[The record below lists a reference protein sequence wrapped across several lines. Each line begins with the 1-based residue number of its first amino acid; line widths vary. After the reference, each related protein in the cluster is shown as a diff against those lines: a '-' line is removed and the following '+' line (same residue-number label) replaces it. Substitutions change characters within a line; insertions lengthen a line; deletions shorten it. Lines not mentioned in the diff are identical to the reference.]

1 MVKTSKFDREIGE
14 IFHKSRKLAHAK
26 KRQLAREVQEVLSER
41 GFSGSPRPWS
51 LAFDSRPYLK
61 QIEVHKRA
69 ENFHRKRIQTYEDQL
84 KQLQDQLQTAPP
96 RQQASLRRRLA
107 SIPGKILTQRAAID
121 VARAAIRQVT
131 KDLELARSSQVWE
144 RKIETAKKREAR
156 VVAAREGI
164 TVVGQRIGTDPRA
177 EGHPRVLPTMK
188 PRHYAETPEFYIG
201 GPESR
206 IGGDP
211 EAVPQRGTTSI
222 WQPRDESRSR
232 SRQEPRHK
240 PTKTSA
246 EWYEQDV
253 RAARERQTQ
262 AQQARTRLEQARK
275 ERQVLEWQEQARQI
289 RKRHGISPATEVPV
303 HIADLPTAT
312 THVVSKGSRARTFL
326 RGLLGR

>member
-1 MVKTSKFDREIGE
+1 MAKPSKFDREIGE
-14 IFHKSRKLAHAK
+14 ILHKSRKLAHAK

-84 KQLQDQLQTAPP
+84 KQLQDQLQTATP

-107 SIPGKILTQRAAID
+107 NIPGKILAQRGAID

-177 EGHPRVLPTMK
+177 EGYPRVLSTTA
-188 PRHYAETPEFYIG
+188 PRYYAGTPEFYIG

-211 EAVPQRGTTSI
+211 ETVPPRGTTSI
-222 WQPRDESRSR
+222 WQPVDETRHA
-232 SRQEPRHK
+232 PRPK

-246 EWYEQDV
+246 EWYEHDV

-262 AQQARTRLEQARK
+262 AQQARARLEQERK
-275 ERQVLEWQEQARQI
+275 EKQVQEWQEQAKHL
-289 RKRHGISPATEVPV
+289 RKRYGGSYTADAPV

-312 THVVSKGSRARTFL
+312 THVVSKRSRAGAFL
-326 RGLLGR
+326 LSLLPRRGR